1 MKGVKEMCY
10 LGPTTA
16 AIVTTFIWK
25 SKKTSKLF
33 WLMLMFYGGSLFGV
47 IDHLWN
53 GELLLVSKEWIKDL
67 SLGSVITG
75 GIILAWGVILAL
87 AKRSPSLNSYLRTAE

>member
-1 MKGVKEMCY
+1 MCY

-16 AIVTTFIWK
+16 AIVTTFMWK
-25 SKKTSKLF
+25 SKKTLRLF

-53 GELLLVSKEWIKDL
+53 GELFLVSENWAKDVM
-67 SLGSVITG
+67 LGVVITV
-75 GIILAWGVILAL
+75 GIVLAWKGILFL
-87 AKRSPSLNSYLRTAE
+87 AKRNPELNSYLLTTELK

>member
-1 MKGVKEMCY
+1 MCY

-25 SKKTSKLF
+25 NKKTSRLF
-33 WLMLMFYGGSLFGV
+33 WLMLMFYGGTLFGV

-53 GELLLVSKEWIKDL
+53 GQLFLVSKEWMKDL
-67 SLGSVITG
+67 SLGLVITA
-75 GIILAWGVILAL
+75 GIILAWRVIIFL
-87 AKRSPSLNSYLRTAE
+87 AKRTPSLNDYLTTPAVK

>member
-1 MKGVKEMCY
+1 MCY

-16 AIVTTFIWK
+16 AIITTFMWK
-25 SKKTSKLF
+25 SKKTLRLF

-53 GELLLVSKEWIKDL
+53 GELFLVSENWIKDAM
-67 SLGSVITG
+67 LGVVITAATL
-75 GIILAWGVILAL
+75 LAWRIILAL
-87 AKRSPSLNSYLRTAE
+87 AKSNTSLSSSLVSCEGK

>member
-1 MKGVKEMCY
+1 MCY

-16 AIVTTFIWK
+16 AIVTTFMWK
-25 SKKTSKLF
+25 SKKTLRLF

-53 GELLLVSKEWIKDL
+53 GELFLVSENWVKDAI
-67 SLGSVITG
+67 LGVVITAATLLAWR
-75 GIILAWGVILAL
+75 IILVLV
-87 AKRSPSLNSYLRTAE
+87 RSNTSLSSSLVSCEGK

>member
-1 MKGVKEMCY
+1 MCY

-16 AIVTTFIWK
+16 AIVTTFMWK
-25 SKKTSKLF
+25 SKKTLRLF

-53 GELLLVSKEWIKDL
+53 GELFLVSENWIKDL
-67 SLGSVITG
+67 SLGAVITV
-75 GIILAWGVILAL
+75 GIILAWAGILAL
-87 AKRSPSLNSYLRTAE
+87 AKRSPSLNTYLSTTE

>member
-1 MKGVKEMCY
+1 MCY

-16 AIVTTFIWK
+16 AIITTFMWK
-25 SKKTSKLF
+25 SKKTLRLF

-53 GELLLVSKEWIKDL
+53 GELFLVSENWVKDL
-67 SLGSVITG
+67 SLGVVITL
-75 GIILAWGVILAL
+75 GIIMAWRGILFL
-87 AKRSPSLNSYLRTAE
+87 AKRTPSLNDYLTTTELK

>member
-1 MKGVKEMCY
+1 MCY

-16 AIVTTFIWK
+16 AIVTTFMWK
-25 SKKTSKLF
+25 SKKTLRLF

-53 GELLLVSKEWIKDL
+53 GELFLVSENWGKDL
-67 SLGSVITG
+67 SLGVVITV
-75 GIILAWGVILAL
+75 GIILAWAAILVL
-87 AKRSPSLNSYLRTAE
+87 AKRNPSLNTYLRTAE

>member
-1 MKGVKEMCY
+1 MCY

-16 AIVTTFIWK
+16 AIVTTFMWK
-25 SKKTSKLF
+25 SKKTLRLF

-53 GELLLVSKEWIKDL
+53 GELFLVSENWVKDAM
-67 SLGSVITG
+67 LGVVITAATL
-75 GIILAWGVILAL
+75 LAWKIILAL
-87 AKRSPSLNSYLRTAE
+87 AKSNISLSSSLVSCEGKYAR

>member
-1 MKGVKEMCY
+1 MCY

-16 AIVTTFIWK
+16 AIVTTFMWK
-25 SKKTSKLF
+25 NKKTLRLF

-53 GELLLVSKEWIKDL
+53 GELFLVSENWVKDAL
-67 SLGSVITG
+67 LGVVITAATL
-75 GIILAWGVILAL
+75 LAWRIILAL
-87 AKRSPSLNSYLRTAE
+87 AKSNPSLRSSLVSCEAK

>member
-1 MKGVKEMCY
+1 MCY

-16 AIVTTFIWK
+16 AIVTTFMWK
-25 SKKTSKLF
+25 SKKTLRLF

-53 GELLLVSKEWIKDL
+53 GELFLVSENWVKDL
-67 SLGSVITG
+67 SLGVVITAVIIMAWK
-75 GIILAWGVILAL
+75 GILIL
-87 AKRSPSLNSYLRTAE
+87 AKRTPSLNMYLRGAELK